1 MEKLIKTLLQA
12 ILYVLIVVGLHLIL
26 IYLLEIRIEGWGTGL
41 LKFSFKVYFV
51 PLFLCFINS
60 FLFIRTQRI
69 KYHVIWFLLTTLP
82 NFLLLLI
89 FKAIQTS
96 GDSEYAV
103 VVSIELFPKYQVEMF
118 ILLPGSILV
127 IQFILALYYLIKIR
141 KEVKSFQAS

>member
-26 IYLLEIRIEGWGTGL
+26 IYFLEIRIEGWGTEL

-69 KYHVIWFLLTTLP
+69 KYHVRWFLLTTLP
-82 NFLLLLI
+82 NILLLLF
-89 FKAIQTS
+89 FKAIQTN
-96 GDSEYAV
+96 GDSEDAV
-103 VVSIELFPKYQVEMF
+103 VVSIELFPKYQVEML

-141 KEVKSFQAS
+141 KEVKS

>member
-12 ILYVLIVVGLHLIL
+12 ILYVLIVIGLHLIL
-26 IYLLEIRIEGWGTGL
+26 IYLLEIRIEVWGTGL

-82 NFLLLLI
+82 NFLLLLF

-96 GDSEYAV
+96 GDSEDAV
-103 VVSIELFPKYQVEMF
+103 VVSIELFPKYQVEML

-127 IQFILALYYLIKIR
+127 IQFIMALYYLIKIR
-141 KEVKSFQAS
+141 KEVKS

>member
-12 ILYVLIVVGLHLIL
+12 FLYVLIVVGLHLIL
-26 IYLLEIRIEGWGTGL
+26 IYFLEIRIEGWGTGL

-69 KYHVIWFLLTTLP
+69 KYHVSWFLLTTLP
-82 NFLLLLI
+82 NFLLLL
-89 FKAIQTS
+89 FFTAIQTS
-96 GDSEYAV
+96 GDSEDAV
-103 VVSIELFPKYQVEMF
+103 VVSIELFPKYQVEML

-141 KEVKSFQAS
+141 KEVKS